1 MKTCK
6 HCHQENSDEAK
17 FCSYCGMPFEEE
29 DITLEEAAQ
38 NAVDHKDELNT
49 PQEENDKL
57 NAQNTVQDDSDA
69 EDVPDMD
76 FEEEQWY
83 FVRNKQTMGPYSIGQ
98 MIDMIKD
105 ESIGAYTYVWKQ
117 GMESWERLTSTSLKA
132 YLPQKDN
139 WEEPFQNSYQNQ
151 PQDNYSYSTQHY
163 RAMITSKS
171 VILYLILYV
180 VTCGLFELFWLYSL
194 ANDINSILES
204 NGKRAMTSAG
214 MTVLLDIVTCG
225 LYKIYFFWKAGK
237 SLYLCDYPNGYRVTD
252 NSTVLTV
259 LALLCPI
266 VAFAILQDVLNGI
279 VDNDRIA

>member
-1 MKTCK
+1 MKTCE

-17 FCSYCGMPFEEE
+17 FCSYCGMPFDEEE
-29 DITLEEAAQ
+29 IDLDEAAQ
-38 NAVDHKDELNT
+38 NVMDHKEELNT
-49 PQEENDKL
+49 PQEDQDRLSENE
-57 NAQNTVQDDSDA
+57 NNQTDSQ
-69 EDVPDMD
+69 EQEVPDMD

-139 WEEPFQNSYQNQ
+139 WEEPFQNTYQNQ
-151 PQDNYSYSTQHY
+151 SQDNYSYNTQHY

-180 VTCGLFELFWLYSL
+180 ITCGLFELFWLYSL
-194 ANDINSILES
+194 ANDINAILER
-204 NGKRAMTSAG
+204 NGKRAMTTAG

-237 SLYLCDYPNGYRVTD
+237 SLYFCDYPNGYRVTD

-279 VDNDRIA
+279 VENDRIA